1 MKKKKIVKIIALLAV
16 VLFSLASMPSPVRAA
31 SLDELL
37 ELEELIDQYKNEADK
52 QAELAD
58 AVFKE
63 MEILDTQATEIKKEL
78 DSLNEQ
84 IAGKELMLSQA
95 QTDLEK
101 AAADKQAYQN
111 QLEERMTIMYMYGD
125 KGYLEV
131 LFGSTSFSDFIGRAT
146 AIASVISYDNEIAQ
160 KLKQTES
167 LIEAKTL
174 MIEDEK
180 QELEKLKDDQLAKQA
195 ELQASIDAKQE
206 VMDEMLSMEAYWEAL
221 AAQEEA
227 AASELR
233 RELAE
238 ENANG
243 NFANTFTTFLWPTPD
258 YYYIT
263 SPYGYRVHPIY
274 GTWTFHSGIDIGAPY
289 NASAIA
295 PANGV
300 VTWASWNGGYGN
312 CVIIYLGEDV
322 YGNSYKVLYGH
333 LDSYAVSEGDIV
345 TRGQTVGYVGT
356 TGASTGYHL
365 HFEVIINGVTA
376 DPEDYLTW

>member
-37 ELEELIDQYKNEADK
+37 ELEALIEQYKNEADK

-174 MIEDEK
+174 MIEEEK
-180 QELEKLKDDQLAKQA
+180 QELEKLKDGQLAKQA

-227 AASELR
+227 SASELR

-243 NFANTFTTFLWPTPD
+243 NFANTFTTFLWPTPG

-274 GTWTFHSGIDIGAPY
+274 GTYTFHSGIDIGAPY

-312 CVIIYLGEDV
+312 CVIVYLGEDA

>member
-1 MKKKKIVKIIALLAV
+1 MKKKKSVKIIALLAV

-174 MIEDEK
+174 MIEEEK
-180 QELEKLKDDQLAKQA
+180 QELEKLKDDQLAKQS

-227 AASELR
+227 SASELR

-243 NFANTFTTFLWPTPD
+243 NFANTFTTFLWPTPG

-274 GTWTFHSGIDIGAPY
+274 GTYTFHSGIDIGAPY

-312 CVIIYLGEDV
+312 CVIVYLGEDA

-365 HFEVIINGVTA
+365 HFEVIINGVTT

>member
-16 VLFSLASMPSPVRAA
+16 VLFSLASMPSPIRAA

-37 ELEELIDQYKNEADK
+37 ELEELIEQYKNEADK

-78 DSLNEQ
+78 DSINEQ

-131 LFGSTSFSDFIGRAT
+131 LFGSTSFSDFISRAT
-146 AIASVISYDNEIAQ
+146 AIASVIAYDNEIAQ

-174 MIEDEK
+174 MIEEEK

-206 VMDEMLSMEAYWEAL
+206 VMDEMLSMEEYWEAL
-221 AAQEEA
+221 AAQQEE

-243 NFANTFTTFLWPTPD
+243 NFANTFTTFLWPTPG

-312 CVIIYLGEDV
+312 CVIVYLGEDA

>member
-1 MKKKKIVKIIALLAV
+1 MKKKKSVKIIALLAV

-174 MIEDEK
+174 MIEEEK

-227 AASELR
+227 SASELR

-243 NFANTFTTFLWPTPD
+243 NFANTFTTFLWPTPG

-274 GTWTFHSGIDIGAPY
+274 GTYTFHSGIDIGAPY

-312 CVIIYLGEDV
+312 CVIVYLGEDA

-365 HFEVIINGVTA
+365 HFEVIINGVTT

>member
-1 MKKKKIVKIIALLAV
+1 MKKKLTKTIAIIAV
-16 VLFSLASMPSPVRAA
+16 ILFALTSAPCPIRAA
-31 SLDELL
+31 SIDELL
-37 ELEELIDQYKNEADK
+37 ELEELIEQYKNEANK
-52 QAELAD
+52 QSELAE

-63 MEILDTQATEIKKEL
+63 MEILDTQATEIKQEIKSL
-78 DSLNEQ
+78 DEQ
-84 IAGKELMLSQA
+84 IAITELTLSQA
-95 QTDLEK
+95 QSDLEK

-125 KGYLEV
+125 NGYLDV
-131 LFGSTSFSDFIGRAT
+131 LFGSTSFSDFISRAT
-146 AIASVISYDNEIAQ
+146 AIASIISYDNEIAQ
-160 KLKQTES
+160 KLKETES

-174 MIEDEK
+174 MIEEEK
-180 QELEKLKDDQLAKQA
+180 EALEHLKDEQLAKQE
-195 ELQASIDAKQE
+195 ELQVKLDAKQE
-206 VMDEMLSMEAYWEAL
+206 VLDEMLSMEAYWDAL

-233 RELAE
+233 RELAQ
-238 ENANG
+238 ENSNG
-243 NFANTFTTFLWPTPD
+243 DFANTFKTFLWPAPG

-295 PANGV
+295 PANGE

-312 CVIIYLGEDV
+312 CVIIYLGEDS
-322 YGNSYKVLYGH
+322 YGNTYKVLYGH
-333 LDSYAVSEGDIV
+333 LDSYAVSKGDIV
-345 TRGQTVGYVGT
+345 TQGQTIGYVGT

>member
-16 VLFSLASMPSPVRAA
+16 VLFSLASMPSPIRAA

-37 ELEELIDQYKNEADK
+37 ELEELIEQYKNEADK

-78 DSLNEQ
+78 DSINEQ

-146 AIASVISYDNEIAQ
+146 AIASVIAYDNEIAQ

-174 MIEDEK
+174 MIEEEK

-206 VMDEMLSMEAYWEAL
+206 VMDKMLSMEEYWEAL
-221 AAQEEA
+221 AAQQEE

-243 NFANTFTTFLWPTPD
+243 NFANTFTTFLWPTPG

-312 CVIIYLGEDV
+312 CVIVYLGEDA